1 METQSHTTDKIL
13 LELGFDISI
22 MPKNVYFTFLNSS
35 ETNFTNLIDKMINI
49 AKGIVLQED

>member
-22 MPKNVYFTFLNSS
+22 MPKNAHFASLNSN
-35 ETNFTNLIDKMINI
+35 ETNFANLIDKMINI